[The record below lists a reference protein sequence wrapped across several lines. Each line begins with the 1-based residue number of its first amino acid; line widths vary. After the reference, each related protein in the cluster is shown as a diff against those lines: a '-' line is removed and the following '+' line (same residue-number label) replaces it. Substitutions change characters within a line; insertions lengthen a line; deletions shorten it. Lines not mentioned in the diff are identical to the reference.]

1 MAEEKRPRATASTVA
16 PREKRRTPRSPRKKQ
31 PRPVPGQGGQQRP
44 RARQQKAGEDI
55 GDDLTGGAGAQQ
67 RGGHRGKAGPQLG
80 KYLGK
85 DGQDPADQHQEH

>member
-16 PREKRRTPRSPRKKQ
+16 PREKRRTPLPAEKEE
-31 PRPVPGQGGQQRP
+31 QRH